1 MGSAMA
7 KVALA
12 FVNDSDDWQSEDDC
26 IWGELQDG
34 CFHVRMT
41 PWPPRPGPVR
51 LSFRNGPDAARLRYR
66 ILTEPPRRR
75 LLHLLQDAHP
85 EERLLWIDETPVAW
99 RAFSRKVSQ
108 FEVLPFE
115 TTIVLPA
122 GKVWLE
128 FRHCAFRG
136 SGGFRSAFTGLR
148 WELDVQSEEA
158 LTEPKSASR

>member
-12 FVNDSDDWQSEDDC
+12 FVNDSEDWQSEDDW

-34 CFHVRMT
+34 CFHVSMK

-51 LSFRNGPDAARLRYR
+51 LSFRHGPDASRLRYR

-75 LLHLLQDAHP
+75 LVHLLEDTHH
-85 EERLLWIDETPVAW
+85 EERLLWIDETPIPW
-99 RAFSRKVSQ
+99 RHFSRKRSQ

-115 TTIVLPA
+115 ATVVLPA

-128 FRHCAFRG
+128 FRYSSYRG
-136 SGGFRSAFTGLR
+136 FTGLR
-148 WELDVQSEEA
+148 WELDVQPETA
-158 LTEPKSASR
+158 LTEPASASR